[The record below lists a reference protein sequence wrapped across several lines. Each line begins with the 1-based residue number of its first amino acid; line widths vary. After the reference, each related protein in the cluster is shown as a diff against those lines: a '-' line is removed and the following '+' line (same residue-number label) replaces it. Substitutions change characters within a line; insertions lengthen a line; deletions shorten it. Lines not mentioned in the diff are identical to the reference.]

1 MKAVDLIYAM
11 NHVGSDFVEEA
22 EFAKLE
28 HTKAKK
34 QHTGIS
40 RRFVAVLIAACLVLS
55 LGIVAYATGF
65 FGLVDY
71 LRNRGLDTEVVESL
85 TNDVSV
91 DTVSYKNQYAEYTVL
106 EAVVDEQSIYVSAR
120 VEPLDDSYFV
130 VPESVFMDD
139 PVAWLGIP
147 GLENDRT
154 PVKQYVESL
163 GKTYVQVSL
172 GCFLG
177 DEIITTM
184 KDFSYGEDGTLYLYT
199 GNKKISDSQ
208 NITIKCVGSAVT
220 EGMTVADKV
229 EFEVQIDDKSS
240 TESGMITDFDERIF
254 DETGI
259 KLNYISIEET
269 EIGLYVTFEYEND
282 GSITSLDGTW
292 FKLCDAEGTEFKFLP
307 GMGGSINDNG
317 DGSFTETIGYQK
329 PASLGSM
336 TITIKDV
343 WNGVSYGP
351 YQMSVE

>member
-11 NHVGSDFVEEA
+11 NCVGSDLIEEA

-28 HTKAKK
+28 NTKAKK

-40 RRFVAVLIAACLVLS
+40 RRFVAVLIAACFVLS

-71 LRNRGLDTEVVESL
+71 LRNRGLDAEAVESL
-85 TNDVSV
+85 ANDVSL

-106 EAVVDEQSIYVSAR
+106 EAVVDKQSIYVSAK
-120 VEPLDDSYFV
+120 VEPLDDSYFL
-130 VPESVFMDD
+130 VPESVFTDD

-154 PVKQYVESL
+154 PVKQYVEAL
-163 GKTYVQVSL
+163 DKTYVQVSL
-172 GCFLG
+172 ACALG
-177 DEIITTM
+177 NEIITTM
-184 KDFSYGEDGTLYLYT
+184 KDFSYGDDGALYLYAA
-199 GNKKISDSQ
+199 NENHAENQ
-208 NITIKCVGSAVT
+208 NVSITCIGTAVT
-220 EGMTVADKV
+220 DGMTLADRV

-240 TESGMITDFDERIF
+240 MESGMITDFDEHIF

-292 FKLCDAEGTEFKFLP
+292 FKLCNAEGTEFKFLP

-317 DGSFTETIGYQK
+317 DGSFTETISYQK
-329 PASLGSM
+329 PASLDGM

-351 YQMSVE
+351 YILSNG

>member
-22 EFAKLE
+22 EFAKIGNVQP
-28 HTKAKK
+28 KK
-34 QHTGIS
+34 KHTGMS

-71 LRNRGLDTEVVESL
+71 LRNRGLDAEVVESL

-106 EAVVDEQSIYVSAR
+106 EAVVDNQSIYVSAK
-120 VEPLDDSYFV
+120 VEPLD

-172 GCFLG
+172 GCTLG

-199 GNKKISDSQ
+199 GNENPSGNP
-208 NITIKCVGSAVT
+208 NITVNCIGAAVT
-220 EGMTVADKV
+220 EGMSVADKV
-229 EFEVQIDDKSS
+229 EFEVRLENKSTSEIQSFTSFDDAVFA
-240 TESGMITDFDERIF
+240 D
-254 DETGI
+254 TGI
-259 KLNYISIEET
+259 TVKSLNIEET
-269 EIGLYVTFEYEND
+269 EMGLYVSFDFENEGDKIGTDAVSFKIY
-282 GSITSLDGTW
+282 TADGTE
-292 FKLCDAEGTEFKFLP
+292 LRYLP
-307 GMGGSINDNG
+307 GTGGTVSDNG
-317 DGSFTETIGYQK
+317 NGSFEATMSFQK
-329 PASLGSM
+329 PVSIDGLMFG
-336 TITIKDV
+336 IRDV
-343 WNGVSYGP
+343 FNAINYGP
-351 YQMSVE
+351 YQISVE

>member
-22 EFAKLE
+22 EFARLK

-34 QHTGIS
+34 QYTGMS
-40 RRFVAVLIAACLVLS
+40 RRFVATLIAACLVLS
-55 LGIVAYATGF
+55 LGIVTYATGI

-71 LRNRGLDTEVVESL
+71 LRNRGLDAKVVESL

-91 DTVSYKNQYAEYTVL
+91 DTFSYKNQYAEYTVL
-106 EAVVDEQSIYVSAR
+106 EAVIDKQSIYISAR
-120 VEPLDDSYFV
+120 VEPLDDRYFL
-130 VPESVFMDD
+130 VPEAVFTDD

-147 GLENDRT
+147 GLENDKT
-154 PVKQYVESL
+154 PVKQYVEST

-172 GCFLG
+172 SCALG

-199 GNKKISDSQ
+199 GNENISDSR
-208 NITIKCVGSAVT
+208 NITIKCIGSAVT

-240 TESGMITDFDERIF
+240 MKSGMITEFDERIF

-259 KLNYISIEET
+259 NLNNIGIEET

-292 FKLCDAEGTEFKFLP
+292 FKLCDADGTEFKLLP

-317 DGSFTETIGYQK
+317 DGSFTETISYQK
-329 PASLGSM
+329 PASLDCM

-351 YQMSVE
+351 YTVSNG